1 MQCQCVSY
9 IFVGH
14 LIDFCDTVASDCFV
28 NKSLFLAFVS
38 DRIIKSYSVR
48 VKESCGHK
56 CSNSIL
62 NLTYA
67 HVLTHGSARL
77 SRSSALPFESRF
89 ALRTSRNHGL
99 DRCMTCRTC
108 VRDVLHGTG
117 HDLCIM
123 CAATSCAPSHTPS
136 TTSSPAPSSSDSEGV
151 GKIPCYLQLSVSCS
165 GGEGDTGSKP
175 WQPSATSSVP
185 SAKSSVPSHRVVH
198 RVVH

>member
-38 DRIIKSYSVR
+38 DRVIDSVR
-48 VKESCGHK
+48 VKQSCGHK
-56 CSNSIL
+56 CSNSIF

-77 SRSSALPFESRF
+77 SHSSALPFESRF

-117 HDLCIM
+117 HDLFIM